1 MSNTQNHSWLR
12 FVLTLSVGMVAL
24 ALAGGQAQAAFGPLG
39 TEFRISNVGTDGD
52 AARDASN
59 ADAAY
64 NPTANEYLITFQGD
78 GLATD
83 NENEI
88 FGQRVSAAGTELGP
102 EFRISTNATDGDA
115 ARDAFQTAVVFNPA
129 ANEYLV
135 TWQGDG
141 LAVGRS
147 EIFGQRLSATGAELG
162 TDFRIS
168 NVGTDGDAARDAFG
182 PTALYNSAANEYL
195 VTFIANGLAAV
206 GEQEVFGQRVSATG
220 AELGT
225 DFRISNVGTD
235 GDAARDAGDHA
246 ATYNSAANEYLVVW
260 NGDGLATEA
269 EDELFGQ
276 RVSATGAELGTDF
289 RISNVGTDGDATRDA
304 ATPAVAYGSAAN
316 EYLVAW
322 EGDGLAT
329 DEEFEIF
336 GQRVSAAGAELGTD
350 FRISTAGTD
359 GDPARDGFNAAIE
372 YSSVANEF
380 LVGFDADSLAADTDT
395 EIFGQRV
402 SATGAELGTDFPISN
417 IGIADREASTP
428 ALAFNAAANEFLA
441 VWHADALTDDRFEVF
456 GRRIEGEPAPP
467 GPPADPPAD
476 PPAVDNAFTIG
487 KLKGKKLSLTVPGPG
502 AIDVDDANASK
513 NKRLLKRS
521 SATASGAGTVKVTLK
536 LTKAGKRKLKEQGRV
551 KVKAAIT
558 YTPTGGTANTRNKKL
573 KIKN

>member
-64 NPTANEYLITFQGD
+64 NPTANEYLVTFQGD

-88 FGQRVSAAGTELGP
+88 FGQRVSAAGAELGP

-135 TWQGDG
+135 TWQGVG
-141 LAVGRS
+141 LAVGMS
-147 EIFGQRLSATGAELG
+147 EI
-162 TDFRIS
+162 
-168 NVGTDGDAARDAFG
+168 
-182 PTALYNSAANEYL
+182 
-195 VTFIANGLAAV
+195 
-206 GEQEVFGQRVSATG
+206 FGQRVSATG

-336 GQRVSAAGAELGTD
+336 GQRVSATGAELGTD

-487 KLKGKKLSLTVPGPG
+487 KLKRRTLSLTVPGAG
-502 AIDVDDANASK
+502 AIDVNDANASK
-513 NKRLLKRS
+513 SKRLLKHS
-521 SATASGAGTVKVTLK
+521 SATASGPGTVTVTLK
-536 LTKAGKRKLKEQGRV
+536 LTKAAKRTLKKKGKV

-558 YTPTGGTANTRNKKL
+558 FTPAGGTANTQNKRL
-573 KIKN
+573 KVKK